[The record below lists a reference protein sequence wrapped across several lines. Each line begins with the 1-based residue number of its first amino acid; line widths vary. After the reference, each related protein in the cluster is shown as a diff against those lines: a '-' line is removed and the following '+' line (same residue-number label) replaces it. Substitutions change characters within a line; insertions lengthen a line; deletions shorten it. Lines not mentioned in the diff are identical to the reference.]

1 MLGTTYFI
9 LMQLKIKLKQ
19 YSKAMSLSG
28 GENRALYYTVWIK
41 ASTDHKEWKNNFW
54 IQFSVSDHCAP
65 LELLQSAEAVLDDEC
80 WIIIILML
88 FWSVLQDLNIK
99 NLRLVQ
105 DIRLELLFHVK
116 NGKSSFNLPDGKR
129 NYHFVDSKTKVWHI

>member
-19 YSKAMSLSG
+19 YSKAKSLSG

-80 WIIIILML
+80 WIIIILLL

-105 DIRLELLFHVK
+105 DIRLETIVSCQKRQVLFQLSRWK
-116 NGKSSFNLPDGKR
+116 KKLP
-129 NYHFVDSKTKVWHI
+129 FCWQ